1 MSLEKITA
9 LTKSYADERNT
20 LIALADALQQE
31 FDASIKKHA
40 YDIRI
45 TSERL
50 LTKQEILDDAIKANP
65 NLFPAGKKSM
75 VIAGIKVGY
84 QMGKDR
90 IDVPEEQEAETI
102 ELLKDLIK
110 QSTRLQDMAGLERQS
125 NALKVVECLAD
136 AGLKKLTHEELTHI
150 KLAWTTAA
158 ESTLIKPAEEAAYTA
173 VKAAIA
179 TAMKATK
186 DAP

>member
-9 LTKSYADERNT
+9 LTKSYADERNA
-20 LIALADALQQE
+20 LIAQADALQQE

-40 YDIRI
+40 YDIRT

-65 NLFPAGKKSM
+65 SLFPAGKKSM

-84 QMGKDR
+84 QMGKAR
-90 IDVPEEQEAETI
+90 IDVPEEQEAEAIERLEQMI
-102 ELLKDLIK
+102 EL
-110 QSTRLQDMAGLERQS
+110 STRLGDMAALERQS
-125 NALKVVECLAD
+125 NALKVVKCLAD
-136 AGLKKLTHEELTHI
+136 AGLKKLQPHELDKI
-150 KLAWTTAA
+150 KLAWTPAA